1 MCLILGMYYFNGMF
15 KSLHSLALR
24 LNREWKEAGIG
35 EIRLIHSGKYHG
47 KLYCFFRNNQ
57 MFSAIMGSPNLSFLD
72 EKQTDDP
79 VQYEIASITSNPRE
93 LQDYLKHLE
102 ELKCR
107 DISENIEILE
117 RYKLQVDKDLN
128 SKVEQQQDKIMYR
141 IFS

>member
-1 MCLILGMYYFNGMF
+1 MFNSRNVLLNGMS
-15 KSLHSLALR
+15 KYLHSLALR
-24 LNREWKEAGIG
+24 INRNWKKEGIG
-35 EIRLIHSGKYHG
+35 EIRLVHSGKYHG
-47 KLYCFFRNNQ
+47 KLYFFFLNNQ